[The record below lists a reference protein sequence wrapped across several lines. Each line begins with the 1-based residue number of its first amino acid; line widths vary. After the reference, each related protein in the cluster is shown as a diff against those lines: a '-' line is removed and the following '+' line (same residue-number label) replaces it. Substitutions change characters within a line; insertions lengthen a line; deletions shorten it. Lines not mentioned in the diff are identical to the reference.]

1 MWLAKIIGRGI
12 GYVGADRMNR
22 WKISFFVLA
31 GLVAAAFAAVIVL
44 IGSSSDS
51 APLPEMEASNPADH
65 VLTVRATKEDFE
77 GIANTFIRKAVK
89 GEPLPVTMKV
99 EDDVV
104 LFSEMTVFSYTL
116 PVIMHFDPIVREDG
130 NLILKQSS
138 MEIGQLN
145 IPPETVLKVLRD
157 SVKLPPWMIV
167 RPKEEE
173 LFIDLSEIP
182 LSGNLQVKAK
192 TFNLAEDEI
201 ILEIIIPKE

>member
-1 MWLAKIIGRGI
+1 
-12 GYVGADRMNR
+12 MNL

-31 GLVAAAFAAVIVL
+31 GLVVAAFAAVIVL
-44 IGSSSDS
+44 IGSSAESV
-51 APLPEMEASNPADH
+51 PLPEMKVSNGSDNI
-65 VLTVRATKEDFE
+65 LTVSATKEDFE

-89 GEPLPVTMKV
+89 GEPLPLTMKV
-99 EDDVV
+99 EDDVI
-104 LFSEMTVFSYTL
+104 LFSEMTVFSFTL

-145 IPPETVLKVLRD
+145 IPPSTVLKILRD

-173 LFIDLSEIP
+173 LFINLSEISV
-182 LSGNLQVKAK
+182 SGNLNVRAK
-192 TFNLAEDEI
+192 TFNLADDEI
-201 ILEIIIPKE
+201 ILEIVIPKE

>member
-1 MWLAKIIGRGI
+1 
-12 GYVGADRMNR
+12 MNL

-44 IGSSSDS
+44 IGSSAESD
-51 APLPEMEASNPADH
+51 PLPEMKVSNTADNI
-65 VLTVRATKEDFE
+65 LTVRSTKENFE
-77 GIANTFIRKAVK
+77 DIANTFIRKAVK

-104 LFSEMTVFSYTL
+104 LFSEMTVFSFTL
-116 PVIMHFDPIVREDG
+116 PVIMHFDPIVLEDG

-145 IPPETVLKVLRD
+145 IPPSTVLKILRD
-157 SVKLPPWMIV
+157 SVKLPHWMIV

-173 LFIDLSEIP
+173 LFIDLSAVQ
-182 LSGNLQVKAK
+182 LSGNLKVRAK
-192 TFNLAEDEI
+192 TFNLAKDEI

>member
-1 MWLAKIIGRGI
+1 
-12 GYVGADRMNR
+12 MNR

-44 IGSSSDS
+44 IGSSAESV
-51 APLPEMEASNPADH
+51 PLPEMKVSNPSDH
-65 VLTVRATKEDFE
+65 ILTVRATKEDFE
-77 GIANTFIRKAVK
+77 GIANTFIQKAVK

-116 PVIMHFDPIVREDG
+116 PVIMHFDPVVREDG

-182 LSGNLQVKAK
+182 LSGDLQVKAK
-192 TFNLAEDEI
+192 TFNLADDEI